1 MAVRQRTPSL
11 SVLSSSALARRG
23 GAGRP
28 RSHARPGR
36 RPGAAGRSVVA
47 AFTMRQYVQTDLE
60 ADREVATILADLIGG
75 GLLVTEVDAQS
86 DEPDP
91 GRRGVKGCRRDRP

>member
-1 MAVRQRTPSL
+1 MNSL
-11 SVLSSSALARRG
+11 RL
-23 GAGRP
+23 
-28 RSHARPGR
+28 
-36 RPGAAGRSVVA
+36 PGAAGGSP
-47 AFTMRQYVQTDLE
+47 Q

-75 GLLVTEVDAQS
+75 GLLVTEVDAQA

>member
-1 MAVRQRTPSL
+1 
-11 SVLSSSALARRG
+11 
-23 GAGRP
+23 
-28 RSHARPGR
+28 
-36 RPGAAGRSVVA
+36 
-47 AFTMRQYVQTDLE
+47 MRQYVQTDLE

-75 GLLVTEVDAQS
+75 GLLVTEVDAQA